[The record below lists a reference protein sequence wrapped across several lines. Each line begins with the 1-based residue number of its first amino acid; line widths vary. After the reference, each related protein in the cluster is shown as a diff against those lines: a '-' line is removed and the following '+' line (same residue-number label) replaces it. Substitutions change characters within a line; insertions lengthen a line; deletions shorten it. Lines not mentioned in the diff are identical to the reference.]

1 MSYIHIQKGDVIIR
15 WLLLV
20 LLLLSSDCTGAPIH
34 SQAIRHGVIDYYE
47 LVEPLGTKHL
57 YRKEPLVDKSYYCLI
72 HEAPEIIYV
81 IEDTKRVRRWS
92 GHDWR

>member
-57 YRKEPLVDKSYYCLI
+57 YRKEPLVGKSYYCLI

-81 IEDTKRVRRWS
+81 IKDTKRVRRWS